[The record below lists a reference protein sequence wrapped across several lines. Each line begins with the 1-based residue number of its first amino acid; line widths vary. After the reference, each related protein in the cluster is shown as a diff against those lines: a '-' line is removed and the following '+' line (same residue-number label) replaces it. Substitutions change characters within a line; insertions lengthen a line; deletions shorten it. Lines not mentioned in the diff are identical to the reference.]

1 MVVMLDTIAHRWL
14 RIPYSLNVHFAD
26 RPKNP
31 RATILFIH
39 GIGNTGGAWDEVV
52 AKLPKDVYV
61 VSIDLLG
68 FGSSP
73 SPSWALYDAK
83 TQARSVLATIF
94 KLRVTGPII
103 IVGHSLGSLVAIE
116 IAKRYPLLVKSLILC
131 SPPLYSSVKKTSLLP
146 SSDALLRK
154 LYASAAKRPDDF
166 LKLAAI
172 AMKYDLIN
180 KSFNVTP
187 ENVDSYMSALQSMII
202 NQTSLE
208 DAAKL
213 KVPTVV
219 LKGTLDPFVVSKN
232 LKELSKRNRNI
243 TLKTVIAGHE
253 VNGLF
258 VGAVVNTVM
267 KSLPEKRKRAIK
279 GIV

>member
-253 VNGLF
+253 VKGLF